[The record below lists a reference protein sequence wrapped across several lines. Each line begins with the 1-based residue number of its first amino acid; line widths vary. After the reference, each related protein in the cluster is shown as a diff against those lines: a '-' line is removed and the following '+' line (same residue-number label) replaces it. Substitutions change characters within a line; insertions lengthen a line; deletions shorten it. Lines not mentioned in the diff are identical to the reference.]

1 MTKKENLKRKTF
13 AIISHPDAGKTTLT
27 EKLLLYGGAIQLAGQ
42 VRAKGE
48 ARRSRS
54 DFMKMEKER
63 GISVSTSTMSFKYND
78 NWLNIVDTPG
88 HEDFSED
95 TYRTITAVDSS
106 IMLID
111 GAKGV
116 ESQTRKLFEICR
128 LRDIPILTFCN
139 KMDQE
144 SRNNLEILEEIQDS
158 LAIDVVPMNWPIGEG
173 KNFIGCFCFE
183 KKLIK
188 VIEKKE
194 KNILSKQ
201 NQFYKIE
208 DYELKKLVD
217 DTSLSQSIEEIEMVE
232 QLLPKFDIEAFL
244 GGTMTP
250 IWFGSAINSFGVI
263 DLLNGILNYAP
274 SPNIQKAKPRDVK
287 HNEKKVT
294 GFVFKIQAN
303 LDSKHRDRIAFVRI
317 CSGHFKRGMK
327 LTHVRTGK
335 ILSISSPLMF
345 LANQREITDNAV
357 AGDIIGIPNHGL
369 LKLGDTLSE
378 GEKIQFNN
386 LPVFSPE
393 LLKTVRCL
401 DPLKSKHL
409 EKALNEFAEEGI
421 SKLFKPIINNDWIIG
436 VVGSL
441 QFDVLKSRLEN
452 EYDLNIQF
460 QNTSFA
466 FSRWIEGDKK
476 LLSNLISNNK
486 SFIAFD
492 SDNDPVFLF
501 RIQWDLDKAKEQFPK
516 IKFNKVKETKSII

>member
-1 MTKKENLKRKTF
+1 MKKVNLKRKTF

-63 GISVSTSTMSFKYND
+63 GISVSTSAMSFEFEN

-116 ESQTRKLFEICR
+116 ESQTKKLFEICR
-128 LRDIPILTFCN
+128 LREVPILTFCN

-173 KNFIGCFCFE
+173 KNFIGCYCFE
-183 KKLIK
+183 KKIIK

-194 KNILSKQ
+194 KNILTKK
-201 NQFYKIE
+201 NQFYKFK
-208 DYELKKLVD
+208 DDELKDLVD
-217 DTSLSQSIEEIEMVE
+217 KDTLSQSLEEIEMVE
-232 QLLPKFDIEAFL
+232 KLLPKFDIQAFL
-244 GGTMTP
+244 AGNMTP
-250 IWFGSAINSFGVI
+250 IWFGSAINSFGVT
-263 DLLNGILNYAP
+263 DLLNGILTYSP
-274 SPNIQKAKPRDVK
+274 SPNIQKAKPRNVK
-287 HNEKKVT
+287 YDEKKVT

-303 LDSKHRDRIAFVRI
+303 LDNKHRDRIAFVRI

-327 LTHVRTGK
+327 LTHVRTSK
-335 ILSISSPLMF
+335 VLSISSPLMF
-345 LANQREITDNAV
+345 LANQREITDDAV

-378 GEKIQFNN
+378 GEKIQFTN
-386 LPVFSPE
+386 LPTFSPE

-421 SKLFKPIINNDWIIG
+421 SKLFKPITNNDWIIG

-460 QNTSFA
+460 KNTNFS

-476 LLSNLISNNK
+476 LISSIIRNYN
-486 SFIAFD
+486 SFIALD

-501 RIQWDLDKAKEQFPK
+501 RIQWDLDKIREEFPN
-516 IKFNKVKETKSII
+516 IKFNKIKESKSTI

>member
-1 MTKKENLKRKTF
+1 MFKKENLKRKTF

-63 GISVSTSTMSFKYND
+63 GISVSTSAMSFKFEN
-78 NWLNIVDTPG
+78 NWFNIVDTPG

-128 LRDIPILTFCN
+128 LRDMPILTFCN

-144 SRNNLEILEEIQDS
+144 SRNNLEILEEIQNS

-173 KNFIGCFCFE
+173 KNFIGCYCFE
-183 KKLIK
+183 KKVIK
-188 VIEKKE
+188 VIDKKE
-194 KNILSKQ
+194 KNILSRK
-201 NQFYKIE
+201 NQFYKFT
-208 DYELKKLVD
+208 DDELKKLVNKD
-217 DTSLSQSIEEIEMVE
+217 SLFQSLEEIEMVE
-232 QLLPKFDIEAFL
+232 ELLPKFDLEGFL
-244 GGTMTP
+244 AGNVTP
-250 IWFGSAINSFGVI
+250 IWFGSAINSFGVT
-263 DLLNGILNYAP
+263 DLLNGILTYSP
-274 SPNIQKAKPRDVK
+274 SPNIQKAKPRDIK
-287 HNEKKVT
+287 SDEKKVT

-303 LDSKHRDRIAFVRI
+303 LDNKHRDRIAFVRI

-335 ILSISSPLMF
+335 VLSISSPLMF
-345 LANQREITDNAV
+345 LANQREITDDAF

-378 GEKIQFNN
+378 GEKIQFTN
-386 LPVFSPE
+386 LPTFSPE

-421 SKLFKPIINNDWIIG
+421 SKIFKPISNNDWIIG
-436 VVGSL
+436 VVGPL

-452 EYDLNIQF
+452 EYDLNIKF
-460 QNTSFA
+460 QNTNYS

-476 LLSNLISNNK
+476 LLSSIISNYS

-492 SDNDPVFLF
+492 SENDPVFLC
-501 RIQWDLDKAKEQFPK
+501 RMKWDLDKISEEYPDV
-516 IKFNKVKETKSII
+516 KFNEVKETKSII